1 MRSLRRQGGVAV
13 ITALLLTTL
22 AVTIVASL
30 FWQQQ
35 VQVRSMENQRL
46 HLQIQ
51 WILRGTLDWTKLILQ
66 QDGVDHAYYTS
77 LQHVW
82 AVPVANTRI
91 DQYIDRERVQ
101 GEVFDASLSG
111 KIIDA
116 NSRFNLT
123 NLANAGKPATAS
135 VEAFKRLLTQLR
147 LDPGLATTAMQ
158 FVAAGQSVDAAAAA
172 AAAAAG
178 GAVPGTT
185 TTAGTTTGAIIGTG
199 TGTGTGTATTTQTAT
214 VKQMQTIELED
225 LLDVPG
231 FTVEMLDTLRKYVV
245 VLPERTSVNANT
257 ASAEVI
263 AAVIPNFSLAEA
275 QQLVATRDRA
285 PWIDKANFETAVSG
299 QRASGA
305 DIDVKSTYF
314 LVQSWLKLDRA
325 SLNTEALVKR
335 TLGPGAVA
343 SVVWVHQN

>member
-1 MRSLRRQGGVAV
+1 MPARKRQRGVAV

-51 WILRGTLDWTKLILQ
+51 WILRGTLDWTKLILK
-66 QDGVDHAYYTS
+66 QDGRDNSQYTS

-111 KIIDA
+111 RIIDA

-123 NLANAGKPATAS
+123 NLANGNGIPDQAS
-135 VEAFKRLLTQLR
+135 VTAFKKLLTQLR
-147 LDPGLATTAMQ
+147 LDPGLATTAAQ
-158 FVAAGQSVDAAAAA
+158 FVAAGQTPAVSP
-172 AAAAAG
+172 AG
-178 GAVPGTT
+178 NGTT
-185 TTAGTTTGAIIGTG
+185 PTVVA
-199 TGTGTGTATTTQTAT
+199 Q
-214 VKQMQTIELED
+214 VKQMRTIALED
-225 LLDVPG
+225 LLDIPG
-231 FTVEMLDTLRKYVV
+231 FTAETVETLRKYVV
-245 VLPERTSVNANT
+245 VLPDRTSVNVNT

-263 AAVIPNFSLAEA
+263 AAMIPNFSLAEA
-275 QQLVATRDRA
+275 QTLVTQRDRT
-285 PWIDKANFETAVSG
+285 PWNVKGNFDRDVG
-299 QRASGA
+299 QERAAGA
-305 DIDVKSTYF
+305 ELDIKSEYF

-325 SLNTEALVKR
+325 SLNTEALINRK
-335 TLGPGAVA
+335 LGLRNDA
-343 SVVWVHQN
+343 SVIWVHQN

>member
-1 MRSLRRQGGVAV
+1 VTLRARQRGVAV

-66 QDGVDHAYYTS
+66 QDGRDNSTYTS

-111 KIIDA
+111 QIIDA

-123 NLANAGKPATAS
+123 NLTDGYGKPAERAVT
-135 VEAFKRLLTQLR
+135 AFKKLLTQLR

-158 FVAAGQSVDAAAAA
+158 FVAAGQTP
-172 AAAAAG
+172 
-178 GAVPGTT
+178 AVVPPVEGVPAVAVTP
-185 TTAGTTTGAIIGTG
+185 
-199 TGTGTGTATTTQTAT
+199 
-214 VKQMQTIELED
+214 VKQMRTIELED
-225 LLDVPG
+225 LLDAPG
-231 FTVEMLDTLRKYVV
+231 FTVEMMETLRKYVV
-245 VLPERTSVNANT
+245 VLPERTNVNVNT

-263 AAVIPNFSLAEA
+263 SAVIPNFSLAEA
-275 QQLVATRDRA
+275 QALVTQRDRA
-285 PWIDKANFETAVSG
+285 PWNDKSKFDVAVG
-299 QRASGA
+299 QQRAA
-305 DIDVKSTYF
+305 NAELDIKSTYF
-314 LVQSWLKLDRA
+314 LVRSWLKLDRA

-335 TLGPGAVA
+335 ELGGQAA
-343 SVVWVHQN
+343 TSVIWIHQN

>member
-1 MRSLRRQGGVAV
+1 MNAARRFVGKQRQRGVAV

-51 WILRGTLDWTKLILQ
+51 WILRGTLDWTRLILQ
-66 QDGVDHAYYTS
+66 QDGIDHANYTS

-111 KIIDA
+111 KIVDA

-123 NLANAGKPATAS
+123 NLATGGVQAPAAVAAFGK
-135 VEAFKRLLTQLR
+135 LLTQLR
-147 LDPGLATTAMQ
+147 LDSGLAMTAMQ
-158 FVAAGQSVDAAAAA
+158 FVAAGQAREAVGPTDTTP
-172 AAAAAG
+172 
-178 GAVPGTT
+178 AVPAAPG
-185 TTAGTTTGAIIGTG
+185 
-199 TGTGTGTATTTQTAT
+199 
-214 VKQMQTIELED
+214 KQMQTIELED

-245 VLPERTSVNANT
+245 VLPKRTTVNANT

-263 AAVIPNFSLAEA
+263 SAVIPNLSLAEA
-275 QQLVATRDRA
+275 QALVAQRDRS
-285 PWIDKANFETAVSG
+285 PWDSKNKFDLAVSG
-299 QRASGA
+299 QRSAGA
-305 DIDVKSTYF
+305 DIDVKSEYF

-325 SLNTEALVKR
+325 SLNTEALVER
-335 TLGPGAVA
+335 TLGNNSVA
-343 SVVWVHQN
+343 NVIWIHQN

>member
-1 MRSLRRQGGVAV
+1 VRVPARQKGVAV

-66 QDGVDHAYYTS
+66 QDGRDNSTYTS

-111 KIIDA
+111 QIIDA

-123 NLANAGKPATAS
+123 NLATAGVVSTAS
-135 VEAFKRLLTQLR
+135 VEAFKKLLTQLR
-147 LDPGLATTAMQ
+147 LDPGLATTAAQ
-158 FVAAGQSVDAAAAA
+158 FVAAGQTRAVVPPADGTPAAAVA
-172 AAAAAG
+172 
-178 GAVPGTT
+178 P
-185 TTAGTTTGAIIGTG
+185 
-199 TGTGTGTATTTQTAT
+199 
-214 VKQMQTIELED
+214 VKQMKTIELED
-225 LLDVPG
+225 LLDIQG
-231 FTVEMLDTLRKYVV
+231 FTPEAVETLRKYTV
-245 VLPERTSVNANT
+245 VLPERTLVNVNT

-263 AAVIPNFSLAEA
+263 SAMIPALSLSEA
-275 QQLVATRDRA
+275 QALVVQRDRA
-285 PWIDKANFETAVSG
+285 PWREMSMFSALLTG
-299 QRASGA
+299 QAQAGTDVA
-305 DIDVKSTYF
+305 VKSEYF

-325 SLNTEALVKR
+325 SLNTEALISRKLSGQYETNVI
-335 TLGPGAVA
+335 
-343 SVVWVHQN
+343 WIHQN

>member
-1 MRSLRRQGGVAV
+1 VTSRARQKGVAV

-51 WILRGTLDWTKLILQ
+51 WILRGTLDWTQLILR
-66 QDGVDHAYYTS
+66 QDGLDNPNYTS

-111 KIIDA
+111 RIIDA

-123 NLANAGKPATAS
+123 NLAENGQPRSAA
-135 VEAFKRLLTQLR
+135 VEAFKKLLTQLR
-147 LDPGLATTAMQ
+147 LDPGLATAAMQ
-158 FVAAGQSVDAAAAA
+158 FVAAGQTPAVPSTPQSAPA
-172 AAAAAG
+172 
-178 GAVPGTT
+178 GAVAP
-185 TTAGTTTGAIIGTG
+185 
-199 TGTGTGTATTTQTAT
+199 
-214 VKQMQTIELED
+214 VKQMRTIELED

-231 FTVEMLDTLRKYVV
+231 FKPEMVETLRKYVV
-245 VLPERTSVNANT
+245 VLPYRTNVNVNT

-263 AAVIPNFSLAEA
+263 AASIPNFSFSEA
-275 QQLVATRDRA
+275 QTLVAGRDRI
-285 PWIDKANFETAVSG
+285 PWINMAQFELAVG
-299 QRASGA
+299 QQRAAGL
-305 DIDVKSTYF
+305 DLDVKSTYF

-325 SLNTEALVKR
+325 SLNTEALIERPLTGQAK
-335 TLGPGAVA
+335 T
-343 SVVWVHQN
+343 SIIWIHQN

>member
-1 MRSLRRQGGVAV
+1 MPARKRQRGVAV

-51 WILRGTLDWTKLILQ
+51 WILRGTLDWTKLILL
-66 QDGVDHAYYTS
+66 QDGRDNATFTS

-111 KIIDA
+111 QIIDA
-116 NSRFNLT
+116 QSRFNLT
-123 NLANAGKPATAS
+123 NLATAGVRSETNVA
-135 VEAFKRLLTQLR
+135 AFKKLLTQLR
-147 LDPGLATTAMQ
+147 LDPGLATTAAQ
-158 FVAAGQSVDAAAAA
+158 FVAAGQTPISAS
-172 AAAAAG
+172 
-178 GAVPGTT
+178 PTN
-185 TTAGTTTGAIIGTG
+185 
-199 TGTGTGTATTTQTAT
+199 GTAPVAVAP
-214 VKQMQTIELED
+214 VKQMRTIELED
-225 LLDVPG
+225 LLDVDG
-231 FTVEMLDTLRKYVV
+231 FTPEAIEKLRKYVV
-245 VLPERTSVNANT
+245 VLPEFTKVNVNT

-263 AAVIPNFSLAEA
+263 SAMMPNMSLTEA
-275 QQLVATRDRA
+275 QTLVTQRDRT
-285 PWIDKANFETAVSG
+285 PWRDMNNFQTALQG
-299 QRASGA
+299 QQGQTTA
-305 DIDVKSTYF
+305 DLDVLSKWF

-325 SLNTEALVKR
+325 SLNTEALIKR
-335 TLGPGAVA
+335 DVGLQAAATVI
-343 SVVWVHQN
+343 WVHQN

>member
-1 MRSLRRQGGVAV
+1 MHARKRQQGVAV

-66 QDGVDHAYYTS
+66 QDGRDNSQYTS

-111 KIIDA
+111 RIIDA

-123 NLANAGKPATAS
+123 NLATAGQLVPAS
-135 VEAFKRLLTQLR
+135 VAAFKKLLTQLR
-147 LDPGLATTAMQ
+147 LDPGLATSAAQ
-158 FVAAGQSVDAAAAA
+158 FVAAGQVRAPVPANDNAPAVAAT
-172 AAAAAG
+172 
-178 GAVPGTT
+178 P
-185 TTAGTTTGAIIGTG
+185 
-199 TGTGTGTATTTQTAT
+199 
-214 VKQMQTIELED
+214 VKQMRTIELED
-225 LLDVPG
+225 LLDISG
-231 FTVEMLDTLRKYVV
+231 FTTETIEALRNYVV
-245 VLPERTSVNANT
+245 VLPDRTSVNVNT

-263 AAVIPNFSLAEA
+263 AAMIPNFSLAEA
-275 QQLVATRDRA
+275 QTLVTQRDRA
-285 PWIDKANFETAVSG
+285 PWNDKGKFDLAVG
-299 QRASGA
+299 QQRAAGA
-305 DIDVKSTYF
+305 ELDIKSEYF

-325 SLNTEALVKR
+325 SLNTETLINRK
-335 TLGPGAVA
+335 LGPGNET
-343 SVVWVHQN
+343 SVIWVHQN

>member
-1 MRSLRRQGGVAV
+1 
-13 ITALLLTTL
+13 LLLTTL

-66 QDGVDHAYYTS
+66 QDGRDNAQYTS

-111 KIIDA
+111 QIIDA

-123 NLANAGKPATAS
+123 NLANEGKPFLPS
-135 VEAFKRLLTQLR
+135 VEAFRKLLTQLR
-147 LDPGLATTAMQ
+147 LDPGLATTAAQ
-158 FVAAGQSVDAAAAA
+158 FVAAGQVPAVVPAGANAAA
-172 AAAAAG
+172 
-178 GAVPGTT
+178 VVLTP
-185 TTAGTTTGAIIGTG
+185 
-199 TGTGTGTATTTQTAT
+199 
-214 VKQMQTIELED
+214 VKQMRTIELED
-225 LLDVPG
+225 LLDISG
-231 FTVEMLDTLRKYVV
+231 FTVEMIEALRKYVV
-245 VLPERTSVNANT
+245 VLPRRTNVNVNT

-263 AAVIPNFSLAEA
+263 SAMIPNFSLAEA
-275 QQLVATRDRA
+275 QALVTQRDRA
-285 PWIDKANFETAVSG
+285 PWNDKGKFDLAVG
-299 QRASGA
+299 QQRAASA
-305 DIDVKSTYF
+305 ELDIKSTYF

-325 SLNTEALVKR
+325 SLNTEALIER
-335 TLGPGAVA
+335 ELGGQANATVI
-343 SVVWVHQN
+343 WVHQN

>member
-1 MRSLRRQGGVAV
+1 MHARKRQRGVAV

-51 WILRGTLDWTKLILQ
+51 WILRGTLDWTKLILR
-66 QDGVDHAYYTS
+66 QDGRDNANYTS

-111 KIIDA
+111 QIIDA

-123 NLANAGKPATAS
+123 NLAENGQQQQVPVA
-135 VEAFKRLLTQLR
+135 AFKKLLTQLR
-147 LDPGLATTAMQ
+147 LDPGLATTAAQ
-158 FVAAGQSVDAAAAA
+158 FVAAGQLSVVAPPAN
-172 AAAAAG
+172 G
-178 GAVPGTT
+178 GPVAVVP
-185 TTAGTTTGAIIGTG
+185 
-199 TGTGTGTATTTQTAT
+199 
-214 VKQMQTIELED
+214 VKQMKTIEVED
-225 LLDVPG
+225 LLDLSG
-231 FTVEMLDTLRKYVV
+231 FTVEVIDKLRKYVV
-245 VLPERTSVNANT
+245 VLPDKTSVNVNT
-257 ASAEVI
+257 ASAEVMS
-263 AAVIPNFSLAEA
+263 AVIPSLSLSQA
-275 QQLVATRDRA
+275 QVLVDGRNRV
-285 PWIDKANFETAVSG
+285 PWRTMNEFTAALTG
-299 QRASGA
+299 QAQAGA
-305 DIDVKSTYF
+305 DVNVSSEYF

-325 SLNTEALVKR
+325 SLNTEALIYRK
-335 TLGPGAVA
+335 LGGGDANVI
-343 SVVWVHQN
+343 WVHQN

>member
-1 MRSLRRQGGVAV
+1 MQARKRQRGVAV

-66 QDGVDHAYYTS
+66 QDGRDHPNYTS

-111 KIIDA
+111 QITDA

-123 NLANAGKPATAS
+123 NLAENGVPS
-135 VEAFKRLLTQLR
+135 NVDAFKKLLTQLR
-147 LDPGLATTAMQ
+147 LDPGLALPAAQ
-158 FVAAGQSVDAAAAA
+158 FVAAGQTPAVLPPTNGGTPAAV
-172 AAAAAG
+172 
-178 GAVPGTT
+178 VP
-185 TTAGTTTGAIIGTG
+185 
-199 TGTGTGTATTTQTAT
+199 
-214 VKQMQTIELED
+214 VKQMTTIELDD
-225 LLDVPG
+225 LLDVSG
-231 FTVEMLDTLRKYVV
+231 FTVDVIDKLRKYVV
-245 VLPERTSVNANT
+245 VLPERTTVNANT

-263 AAVIPNFSLAEA
+263 SAMIPNFSLAEA
-275 QQLVATRDRA
+275 QALVAVRDRT
-285 PWIDKANFETAVSG
+285 PFLDKTRFDDAVG
-299 QRASGA
+299 QQRAAKA
-305 DIDVKSTYF
+305 DINVMSKYF

-335 TLGPGAVA
+335 ELGGQAETTVI
-343 SVVWVHQN
+343 WVHQN

>member
-66 QDGVDHAYYTS
+66 QDGVDHATYTS

-123 NLANAGKPATAS
+123 NLAQAGKERTAA
-135 VEAFKRLLTQLR
+135 VTAFKKLLTQLR
-147 LDPGLATTAMQ
+147 LDPGLATTSMQ
-158 FVAAGQSVDAAAAA
+158 FVAAGQTPAVVPSVE
-172 AAAAAG
+172 G
-178 GAVPGTT
+178 QPAVAVVP
-185 TTAGTTTGAIIGTG
+185 
-199 TGTGTGTATTTQTAT
+199 
-214 VKQMQTIELED
+214 VKQMQSIELED

-231 FTVEMLDTLRKYVV
+231 FTVEMLETLRKYVV
-245 VLPERTSVNANT
+245 VLPEKTTVNVNT

-263 AAVIPNFSLAEA
+263 AAVIPNLSLADA
-275 QQLVATRDRA
+275 QALVTQRDRA
-285 PWIDKANFETAVSG
+285 PWTSKAMFDTAVGS
-299 QRASGA
+299 QSAA
-305 DIDVKSTYF
+305 AYDVDVTSTYF

-335 TLGPGAVA
+335 TLGPSAVA
-343 SVVWVHQN
+343 TVVWVHQN

>member
-1 MRSLRRQGGVAV
+1 MRRRQQGVAV

-66 QDGVDHAYYTS
+66 QDGRDNSLYTS

-111 KIIDA
+111 QIIDA

-123 NLANAGKPATAS
+123 NLAENGVPLN
-135 VEAFKRLLTQLR
+135 VDAFKKLLTQLR
-147 LDPGLATTAMQ
+147 LDPGLALPAAQ
-158 FVAAGQSVDAAAAA
+158 FVAAGQTPAVLPPANGGTPAAV
-172 AAAAAG
+172 
-178 GAVPGTT
+178 VP
-185 TTAGTTTGAIIGTG
+185 
-199 TGTGTGTATTTQTAT
+199 
-214 VKQMQTIELED
+214 VKQMKTIELDD
-225 LLDVPG
+225 LLDVSG
-231 FTVEMLDTLRKYVV
+231 FTVDVIDKLRKYVV
-245 VLPERTSVNANT
+245 VLPEKTPVNVNT
-257 ASAEVI
+257 ASAEVMS
-263 AAVIPNFSLAEA
+263 AVIPSLSLSQA
-275 QQLVATRDRA
+275 QTLVDGRNRV
-285 PWIDKANFETAVSG
+285 PWRTMDEFTAALTG
-299 QRASGA
+299 QAQAGA
-305 DIDVKSTYF
+305 DVDIKSRYF

-325 SLNTEALVKR
+325 SLNTEALIKR
-335 TLGPGAVA
+335 ELGGQAETTVI
-343 SVVWVHQN
+343 WVHQN

>member
-1 MRSLRRQGGVAV
+1 MTPRTPRRRQRGVAV

-66 QDGVDHAYYTS
+66 QDGRDNSQYTS

-111 KIIDA
+111 QIVDA

-123 NLANAGKPATAS
+123 NLAKDGKPVLKS
-135 VEAFKRLLTQLR
+135 VEAFKKLLTQLR
-147 LDPGLATTAMQ
+147 LDPSLATTAAQ
-158 FVAAGQSVDAAAAA
+158 FVGAGQVLAVEPPSDGVPAVAAT
-172 AAAAAG
+172 
-178 GAVPGTT
+178 P
-185 TTAGTTTGAIIGTG
+185 
-199 TGTGTGTATTTQTAT
+199 
-214 VKQMQTIELED
+214 VKQMRTIELED
-225 LLDVPG
+225 LLDIPG
-231 FTVEMLDTLRKYVV
+231 FTVETLEKLRKYVV
-245 VLPERTSVNANT
+245 VLPERTSVNVNT

-263 AAVIPNFSLAEA
+263 SALIPNFSLAEA
-275 QQLVATRDRA
+275 QTLVTQRDRS
-285 PWIDKANFETAVSG
+285 PWNVKGNFDRDVG
-299 QRASGA
+299 QERAAGA
-305 DIDVKSTYF
+305 ELDIKSTYF

-325 SLNTEALVKR
+325 SLNTEALIRREV
-335 TLGPGAVA
+335 TGQYETT
-343 SVVWVHQN
+343 VVWVHQN

>member
-1 MRSLRRQGGVAV
+1 MHARKRQRGVAV

-66 QDGVDHAYYTS
+66 QDGRDNAQYTS

-111 KIIDA
+111 QIIDA

-123 NLANAGKPATAS
+123 NLATEGKPVPAS
-135 VEAFKRLLTQLR
+135 VEAFRKLLTQLR
-147 LDPGLATTAMQ
+147 LDPGLATTAAQ
-158 FVAAGQSVDAAAAA
+158 FVAAGQVPAVVP
-172 AAAAAG
+172 AG
-178 GAVPGTT
+178 ANAPAVVLTP
-185 TTAGTTTGAIIGTG
+185 
-199 TGTGTGTATTTQTAT
+199 
-214 VKQMQTIELED
+214 VKQMRTIELED
-225 LLDVPG
+225 LLDVSG
-231 FTVEMLDTLRKYVV
+231 FTVEMIETMRKYVV
-245 VLPERTSVNANT
+245 VLPRRTSVNVNT

-263 AAVIPNFSLAEA
+263 SAMIPNFSLAEA
-275 QQLVATRDRA
+275 QALVTQRDRA
-285 PWIDKANFETAVSG
+285 PWNDKSKFDLAVG
-299 QRASGA
+299 QQRAASA
-305 DIDVKSTYF
+305 ELDIKSTYF

-325 SLNTEALVKR
+325 SLNTEALIER
-335 TLGPGAVA
+335 ELGGQANATVI
-343 SVVWVHQN
+343 WVHQN

>member
-1 MRSLRRQGGVAV
+1 MHARKRQRGVAV

-66 QDGVDHAYYTS
+66 QDGRDNFQYTS

-111 KIIDA
+111 RIIDA

-123 NLANAGKPATAS
+123 NLVKEGKPFPPS
-135 VEAFKRLLTQLR
+135 VEAFRKLLTQLR
-147 LDPGLATTAMQ
+147 LDPGLATTAEQ
-158 FVAAGQSVDAAAAA
+158 FVAAGQPSVVAPPAN
-172 AAAAAG
+172 
-178 GAVPGTT
+178 GAPFAIVP
-185 TTAGTTTGAIIGTG
+185 
-199 TGTGTGTATTTQTAT
+199 
-214 VKQMQTIELED
+214 VKQMKTIELED
-225 LLDVPG
+225 LLDISG
-231 FTVEMLDTLRKYVV
+231 FTAETIETLRKYVV

-263 AAVIPNFSLAEA
+263 AAMIPNFSLAEA
-275 QQLVATRDRA
+275 QALVTQRDRT
-285 PWIDKANFETAVSG
+285 PWNVKANFDNDVG
-299 QRASGA
+299 QQRAAGA
-305 DIDVKSTYF
+305 ELDIKSEYF

-325 SLNTEALVKR
+325 SLNTEALINRKLALR
-335 TLGPGAVA
+335 NET
-343 SVVWVHQN
+343 SVIWVHQN

>member
-1 MRSLRRQGGVAV
+1 VILRARQRGVAV

-66 QDGVDHAYYTS
+66 QDGRDNAMYTS

-111 KIIDA
+111 QIIDA
-116 NSRFNLT
+116 NSRLNLT
-123 NLANAGKPATAS
+123 NLATDAKLNVAPIA
-135 VEAFKRLLTQLR
+135 AFKKLLTQLR
-147 LDPGLATTAMQ
+147 LDPGLATLAAQ
-158 FVAAGQSVDAAAAA
+158 FVAAGQTPEVVSPNPGTPPVAAA
-172 AAAAAG
+172 
-178 GAVPGTT
+178 P
-185 TTAGTTTGAIIGTG
+185 
-199 TGTGTGTATTTQTAT
+199 
-214 VKQMQTIELED
+214 VKQMKTIELED

-231 FTVEMLDTLRKYVV
+231 FTVEALDKLRKFVV
-245 VLPERTSVNANT
+245 VLPEYSYVNVNT

-263 AAVIPNFSLAEA
+263 SAVIPNLSLAEA
-275 QQLVATRDRA
+275 QALVEGRKRV
-285 PWIDKANFETAVSG
+285 PWRTMDEFKNAVTG
-299 QRASGA
+299 QAQAGS
-305 DIDVKSTYF
+305 DVKVSSNYF

-325 SLNTEALVKR
+325 SLNTEALIKR
-335 TLGPGAVA
+335 ELGGQAATTVI
-343 SVVWVHQN
+343 WIHQN